1 LIRANVYSA
10 GKSEEL
16 IGTLI
21 KRHNID
27 RESLVI
33 ATKYSGPTPGATGPN
48 AAGNN
53 KKNMFRALDESLKRL
68 QTNYVDVFYVHF
80 WDFTLD
86 VTQLIRW

>member
-1 LIRANVYSA
+1 MILNPLLITTKKCPQLKPS
-10 GKSEEL
+10 L
-16 IGTLI
+16 LP
-21 KRHNID
+21 ID